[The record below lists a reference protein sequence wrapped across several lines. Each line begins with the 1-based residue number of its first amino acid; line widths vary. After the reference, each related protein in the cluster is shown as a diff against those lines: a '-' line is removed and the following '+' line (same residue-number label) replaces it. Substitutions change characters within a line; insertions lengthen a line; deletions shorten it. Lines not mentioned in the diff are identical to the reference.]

1 MIFSNNI
8 IAQILLILNTQHIPY
23 KCGKPQ
29 DSEVDFSLSV
39 DTTGFYKKDKSK
51 FTMDDKKAEA
61 GMAPPTYNDAMYPK
75 QPGSNPAM
83 TQPFPPYPTQAGV
96 APYPTQ
102 PGQPAYPA
110 GVSSCHQIA
119 PHP

>member
-1 MIFSNNI
+1 
-8 IAQILLILNTQHIPY
+8 
-23 KCGKPQ
+23 
-29 DSEVDFSLSV
+29 
-39 DTTGFYKKDKSK
+39 
-51 FTMDDKKAEA
+51 MDDKKAEA

-110 GVSSCHQIA
+110 GVSSCHQIT
-119 PHP
+119 PHPRNLDIKQYYYKPYLIFVKVFF

>member
-1 MIFSNNI
+1 M
-8 IAQILLILNTQHIPY
+8 T
-23 KCGKPQ
+23 
-29 DSEVDFSLSV
+29 
-39 DTTGFYKKDKSK
+39 
-51 FTMDDKKAEA
+51 KKAEA

-110 GVSSCHQIA
+110 GNFQPPIQPDYPHQQYQQTPGYPAGPMA
-119 PHP
+119 PTSNTFNQGQPYQNSQPAAHMAPQQA

>member
-1 MIFSNNI
+1 
-8 IAQILLILNTQHIPY
+8 
-23 KCGKPQ
+23 
-29 DSEVDFSLSV
+29 
-39 DTTGFYKKDKSK
+39 
-51 FTMDDKKAEA
+51 MDDKKAEA

-96 APYPTQ
+96 APYPSQ

>member
-1 MIFSNNI
+1 
-8 IAQILLILNTQHIPY
+8 
-23 KCGKPQ
+23 
-29 DSEVDFSLSV
+29 
-39 DTTGFYKKDKSK
+39 
-51 FTMDDKKAEA
+51 MDDKKAEA

-102 PGQPAYPA
+102 P
-110 GVSSCHQIA
+110 
-119 PHP
+119 